1 MKLSTVPWEE
11 TCKISRDYATTAI
24 KTIHTLR
31 QPQEKPLRFIY
42 MSGHFAPRSRAEI
55 PPALQNHGLVDYGLL
70 RGETETLILDYA
82 EQSQGTVQSC
92 IVKPG
97 LIDAPGA
104 EKREIPG
111 LPHIDLPDIAAAL
124 LDQVIRGFEKDTLSN
139 DDLVRIGQRALAG

>member
-70 RGETETLILDYA
+70 RVCGYESEQTTKIAYLASSQCSTLFYMVTD
-82 EQSQGTVQSC
+82 
-92 IVKPG
+92 VKY
-97 LIDAPGA
+97 
-104 EKREIPG
+104 
-111 LPHIDLPDIAAAL
+111 
-124 LDQVIRGFEKDTLSN
+124 
-139 DDLVRIGQRALAG
+139 